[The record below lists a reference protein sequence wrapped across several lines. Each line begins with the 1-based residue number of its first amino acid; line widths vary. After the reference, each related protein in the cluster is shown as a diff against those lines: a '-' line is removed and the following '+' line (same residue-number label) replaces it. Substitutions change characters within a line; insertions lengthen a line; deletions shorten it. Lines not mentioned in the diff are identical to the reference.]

1 MLSNIFEI
9 HIKVKPRH
17 QKDPKL
23 LKLKHSDRAN
33 SWKIWFWSFPQCF
46 LAYLWKYICLF
57 LDFQKWTKWRSAA
70 KKLCRNNRKRKWKEK
85 FKLVRVQWK
94 WNNNKSYKIQQLDIW
109 FVTTLIYVI
118 FKIVNIIKP
127 SDHWLPTCSPS

>member
-94 WNNNKSYKIQQLDIW
+94 WNNNKSYKMLSRVGQSFVKKRLQQAPMLQFQRRW
-109 FVTTLIYVI
+109 VRP
-118 FKIVNIIKP
+118 N
-127 SDHWLPTCSPS
+127 WLRYWI